1 MLDISAVLE
10 KIKASPYKELTIT
23 SPHTGVL
30 TLPEGLAPGVQVYGP
45 MGTWKEKP
53 GTLLATLDRE
63 RNEKN
68 IHCPEKGE
76 VVWLNTELQGT
87 FVEAGVELVRYRH
100 FLSKEEVLE
109 QILKQALHLYLAPER
124 AKYYFVPSVD
134 IKIKVSGP
142 KAVSVRD
149 GEEIFIMSRMKRE
162 APLRYTGPEGVIYA
176 VYFNHNQNVDTGQP
190 LIGVCPPDLITQVE
204 DVVTRVQMEWKERE

>member
-30 TLPEGLAPGVQVYGP
+30 TLPEGLAPGTQVHGP

-63 RNEKN
+63 RNEKH

-76 VVWLNTELQGT
+76 VVWLNTELQGS

-109 QILKQALHLYLAPER
+109 QILKQALHLYLAANGFTVGDLGRLEQDFHLVAAFGALDRTLAAR
-124 AKYYFVPSVD
+124 A
-134 IKIKVSGP
+134 
-142 KAVSVRD
+142 
-149 GEEIFIMSRMKRE
+149 
-162 APLRYTGPEGVIYA
+162 
-176 VYFNHNQNVDTGQP
+176 
-190 LIGVCPPDLITQVE
+190 
-204 DVVTRVQMEWKERE
+204 

>member
-30 TLPEGLAPGVQVYGP
+30 TLPEGLAPGTQVHGP

-63 RNEKN
+63 RNEKH

-76 VVWLNTELQGT
+76 VVWLNTELQGS

-124 AKYYFVPSVD
+124 AKYYFIPAVD

-142 KAVSVRD
+142 KVVSVRD
-149 GEEIFIMSRMKRE
+149 GEELFIMSRMKRE
-162 APLRYTGPEGVIYA
+162 AVLNYTGPEGLIYA
-176 VYFNHNQNVDTGQP
+176 VYFAYNENVDAGLP
-190 LIGVCPPDLITQVE
+190 LIGVCPEAQMAEIE
-204 DVVTRVQMEWKERE
+204 DVVARVHAEWEEQA